1 MIYNTNDKSTLDK
14 RIDEM
19 CKYMNYVDND
29 LSKKIFSISINKYK
43 RKNIK
48 NCVIYDDD
56 VYDNIV
62 DQYKNF
68 SAVTDLNITVHFSFC
83 EHFTSST
90 PIVPYLSVTFLFY
103 SEDVEN
109 YHFKYK
115 LAPYKYNN
123 EFELCAGTVS
133 NHNNTTSK
141 FTPFTYKLIYKS
153 IQSKNMFKYLNLSPS
168 DIYIYYLTDILKM
181 GEFDMNHEFFF
192 SDYRKLG
199 EYISIMNRI
208 FNLDIKLKK
217 QKLKNVP
224 KNIKEISDKMKDMGY
239 KFPHVSSYLRPI

>member
-1 MIYNTNDKSTLDK
+1 VIYNTNDKSTLDK

-29 LSKKIFSISINKYK
+29 ISKKIFSISINKYK

-90 PIVPYLSVTFLFY
+90 PIVPYLSVTFLFH

-123 EFELCAGTVS
+123 EL
-133 NHNNTTSK
+133 HNVV
-141 FTPFTYKLIYKS
+141 L
-153 IQSKNMFKYLNLSPS
+153 
-168 DIYIYYLTDILKM
+168 
-181 GEFDMNHEFFF
+181 
-192 SDYRKLG
+192 
-199 EYISIMNRI
+199 
-208 FNLDIKLKK
+208 
-217 QKLKNVP
+217 
-224 KNIKEISDKMKDMGY
+224 
-239 KFPHVSSYLRPI
+239 